1 MSKHTLGPW
10 TFREYA
16 LTDEMLAEAETLGI
30 KPVRFIN
37 NDGSVPVSS
46 AGTKICNVDCQA
58 SFKRGSGHQA
68 ECEERDAN
76 ARLIAAAPELLEAL
90 KALLSG
96 SERHIFSTECKTE
109 RDAARTAI
117 AKAEG
122 RS

>member
-1 MSKHTLGPW
+1 MSKHTPGPW
-10 TFREYA
+10 TV
-16 LTDEMLAEAETLGI
+16 TDEDDFYGLAIEAAGREGEY
-30 KPVRFIN
+30 
-37 NDGSVPVSS
+37 VPV
-46 AGTKICNVDCQA
+46 ARVPVDYDD
-58 SFKRGSGHQA
+58 RP
-68 ECEERDAN
+68 EREAN
-76 ARLIAAAPELLEAL
+76 ARLMAAAPDLLEAL